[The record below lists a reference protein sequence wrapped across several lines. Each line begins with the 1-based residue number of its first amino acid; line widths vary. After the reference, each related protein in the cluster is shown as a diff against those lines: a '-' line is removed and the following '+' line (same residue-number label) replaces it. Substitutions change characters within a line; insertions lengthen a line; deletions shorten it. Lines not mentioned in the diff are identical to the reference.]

1 MSPTAAVTNCGEYF
15 KMPGPPTTTVSSAAR
30 VEGME
35 EAKES
40 KATADERKV
49 NNMFASEGRRLRR
62 IRER

>member
-1 MSPTAAVTNCGEYF
+1 
-15 KMPGPPTTTVSSAAR
+15 
-30 VEGME
+30 ME
-35 EAKES
+35 EAKDS